1 MTATHFSFFLWYYLG
16 GRLQC
21 TGYILNDRESE
32 WDGAS
37 DLMNQTAPTY
47 IERWHHPPYHMLLTD
62 LRSGGHWM
70 AEVFDNGKGTVN
82 CNILGDRSLIEP
94 LLARIP
100 GNLVTYLERR
110 RMETYMNDCVKRK
123 TKTKGSFL
131 LAPLKRLKWNPRR
144 LLIKTGT
151 KWCGPGNVAEHYD
164 DLGRARE
171 ADKCCRE
178 HDHSLKSIPARQTR
192 FGIPNPQLFTMT
204 NCADDRK
211 FFNCLLRANT
221 PTAIKV
227 GQLYFDQLKI
237 SCFKIFD
244 PEKCTDFC
252 PQCGDIRKAACQ
264 RSKTDTPK
272 AWMIIKPPSFMAALE
287 RKRSGGIATL
297 ENV

>member
-1 MTATHFSFFLWYYLG
+1 MLRITLIIKLSGVTATHFLFFLWYYLG

-21 TGYILNDRESE
+21 TGYILSDGESE
-32 WDGAS
+32 WDEAS

-47 IERWHHPPYHMLLTD
+47 IER
-62 LRSGGHWM
+62 
-70 AEVFDNGKGTVN
+70 
-82 CNILGDRSLIEP
+82 SLIEL

-100 GNLVTYLERR
+100 GNLVTHLGRR
-110 RMETYMNDCVKRK
+110 RMESYMNDCVKQK
-123 TKTKGSFL
+123 TRTKGSFL
-131 LAPLKRLKWNPRR
+131 SAPLERLKWNPRR

-227 GQLYFDQLKI
+227 GRLYFDGLKI
-237 SCFKIFD
+237 SCFKLFD

-252 PQCGDIRKAACQ
+252 PQWGDIRKAACR
-264 RSKTDTPK
+264 RSKTDTSK

-287 RKRSGGIATL
+287 KKRSGGLATL